1 MSLADKVTKPPVRE
15 KVVADCM
22 TLIDAEVK
30 AKGGLSGIMIKT
42 GYSMVKTFKPG
53 FVRDVVDG
61 LLDQWVEKLEP
72 FFATWK
78 TEAGGKGFGVYL
90 DARKDAV
97 AEALLSVTDA
107 KSKTSKNG
115 SVKKMY
121 EKMRPS
127 AKRNVEDAIP
137 KLGALLEKHEA
148 APAAKA

>member
-22 TLIDAEVK
+22 NLIDAEVK
-30 AKGGLSGIMIKT
+30 AKGGFSGMAIKT
-42 GYSMVKTFKPG
+42 GYSVVKAFKPG

-72 FFATWK
+72 FYASWESGGK
-78 TEAGGKGFGVYL
+78 TKGFGAHL
-90 DARKDAV
+90 DSQRDAV

-115 SVKKMY
+115 TVKKMY

-127 AKRNVEDAIP
+127 AKRNVEEAIP
-137 KLGALLEKHEA
+137 KLGALLEKHQA
-148 APAAKA
+148 A